1 MQTLDKVIL
10 EARAICPKQ
19 MFILK
24 IWNFRDKLILIRS
37 KKIKFT
43 HSQGTLNPDDC
54 HTRN

>member
-24 IWNFRDKLILIRS
+24 IWNFRDKLILIHS